1 MLSPLTKFIALR
13 LSDDLV
19 VDERKM
25 ALRPLIDY
33 MQQQLDSQLPIR
45 LNFICTHNSRRSHLA
60 QVWAQVAAAYYAIPA
75 VYSYSGGTEATALFP
90 KVAETLAKQGLS
102 LFRLSDG
109 ENPIYAFKYAENAVP
124 IMGFSKRYDHPF
136 NPASDF
142 AAIMMCTQA
151 DEGCPFI
158 AGASKRISLPY
169 DDPKSADGSSL
180 QDDVYLQRSE
190 EIAAAFFY
198 AFSQL
203 KNNVCN
209 RA

>member
-109 ENPIYAFKYAENAVP
+109 ENPIYAFKYAENAAP
-124 IMGFSKRYDHPF
+124 IMGFSKRYFRNKTMVIP
-136 NPASDF
+136 
-142 AAIMMCTQA
+142 
-151 DEGCPFI
+151 
-158 AGASKRISLPY
+158 SLP
-169 DDPKSADGSSL
+169 L
-180 QDDVYLQRSE
+180 RFHQ
-190 EIAAAFFY
+190 EIAT
-198 AFSQL
+198 
-203 KNNVCN
+203 
-209 RA
+209 